1 MAKSVVTTW
10 FGAYLLEDGALRR
23 SLRAPGDESAL
34 AERARLRREGRL
46 TPEEE
51 ELLGS
56 RGNERW
62 TTRDRRL
69 ADRGLTYDPDAPA
82 SHADPEATAGPEAHR
97 AALLLDAERAFA
109 AAWDPSIHVEE
120 AVRATAELDRIRNL
134 LGERLSSWVG
144 RDTLDLGMDDPGRAA
159 RAALEASD
167 VSEPGPADPQLRT
180 ARRRLAE
187 LYRAVE
193 ATRAALES
201 AVATSMPD
209 RVPNLTHLLGADL
222 AARLVA
228 QAGGL
233 ERLARLPASTIQV
246 LGAERAFFEHLR
258 GRAPPPRHGL
268 LFLHPAIQSAPRFE
282 RGKLARALAGKA
294 AIAARRDRQG
304 SPVDAALRA
313 AFDARC
319 RELKSRR
326 GRPGGGARGRGSRP
340 PFHRAAEHR

>member
-1 MAKSVVTTW
+1 MTKTVVTTW
-10 FGAYLLEDGALRR
+10 SGTYLLEDGTPRR
-23 SLRAPGDESAL
+23 SLRAPGDVAAL

-51 ELLGS
+51 ELLS
-56 RGNERW
+56 ARGTERW

-69 ADRGLTYDPDAPA
+69 ADRGATYDPAAPA
-82 SHADPEATAGPEAHR
+82 THSDPEASAAPAAHR
-97 AALLLDAERAFA
+97 SALLVDAERAFA
-109 AAWDPSIHVEE
+109 QAWDPSIHVEE

-159 RAALEASD
+159 RAVLETDETA
-167 VSEPGPADPQLRT
+167 ELGPADPELRH

-193 ATRAALES
+193 ATRSALES
-201 AVATSMPD
+201 AVTTSIPD
-209 RVPNLTHLLGADL
+209 RVPNLASLLGADL

-304 SPVDAALRA
+304 SPVDPALRA
-313 AFDARC
+313 AFDARS

-326 GRPGGGARGRGSRP
+326 GRPRGGGPRRGSRP
-340 PFHRAAEHR
+340 PLHRAPEHR